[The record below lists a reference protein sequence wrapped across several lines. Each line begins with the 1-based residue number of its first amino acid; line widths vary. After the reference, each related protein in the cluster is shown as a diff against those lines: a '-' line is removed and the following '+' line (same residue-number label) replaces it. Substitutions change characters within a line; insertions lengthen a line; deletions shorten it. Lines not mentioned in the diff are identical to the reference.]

1 MTEPTPA
8 QPPPTG
14 PPPRK
19 RRRTVL
25 MTAGLTA
32 SASVIAAATVFGAQA
47 ETAGADDADSTSQT
61 PWYGDPFLEDD

>member
-32 SASVIAAATVFGAQA
+32 SASVIAATVFGAQA
-47 ETAGADDADSTSQT
+47 ENSGADDADSTSQT